1 MSENE
6 QIEKADLSFQQI
18 RAIELLITGR
28 SISAI
33 AKELGIA
40 RNTLYAWLNDDHRFQ
55 NALNAQRKRL
65 QAEVEDRLNAL
76 SEKAFEVF
84 EKALED
90 QGEKNLRLRA
100 AEIILK
106 GLGFLSGKKKEYHL
120 LDKFEI
126 DLRDRL
132 KRGEITEEQAKKE
145 REDRFFHLEM

>member
-40 RNTLYAWLNDDHRFQ
+40 RNTLYAWLNDDHHFQ

-90 QGEKNLRLRA
+90 QEEKNLRLRA

-106 GLGFLSGKKKEYHL
+106 GLGFLSGKKREYHL

-126 DLRDRL
+126 YLRDRL